1 MKLYVLQR
9 LVAALPVLLLVT
21 VITFSILHFTPGDP
35 AVLLLGDDAT
45 EAEIIK
51 MQQKLGLDRPVY
63 VQYWKWLTRLV
74 QGDFGNSV
82 LSGQPV
88 LQAMTERL
96 EQTLVLSIAS
106 LCMAVLI
113 ALPLGI
119 IAAWKANTWIDR
131 SAMVFATLGFSIPAF
146 LVGINLI
153 YLFSV
158 KLHMFPVMGYV
169 SLKEG
174 LFPFVRHLALPTIT
188 LALAYA
194 ALIGRMTRATMLEIL
209 REDYIRTAR
218 AKGLQERL
226 VLLRHALRNAAIPI
240 VEIIGISFGN
250 LVAGV
255 VVTETVF
262 AIPGL
267 GRLIVEAVANRDYP
281 IIQGSILLVGLSY
294 VLINLIVDLLYCY
307 FDPRVKY

>member
-9 LVAALPVLLLVT
+9 LVAALPVLTLVT
-21 VITFSILHFTPGDP
+21 IITFSILHFTPGDP
-35 AVLLLGDDAT
+35 AILLLGDDAT

-51 MQQKLGLDRPVY
+51 MQEKLGLDRPLY
-63 VQYWKWLTRLV
+63 IQYWNWLKRLF

-88 LQAMTERL
+88 LEAMTERM

-106 LCMAVLI
+106 LCLAVLI

-131 SAMVFATLGFSIPAF
+131 SAMAFATLGFSIPAF
-146 LVGINLI
+146 WVGINLI

-158 KLHMFPVMGYV
+158 KLHVFPVMGYAP
-169 SLKEG
+169 LKEG
-174 LFPFVRHLALPTIT
+174 LLPFVRHLALPTLT

-240 VEIIGISFGN
+240 VEIVGISFGN